1 VAPAASGPVSS
12 FHATEPDYR
21 AVVTARSAPKEEGF
35 SKDADKLI
43 RRLSLVAFLLTRG
56 GKPVRAKDVR
66 RQVEGYP
73 GMTDDAFKRRFY
85 EDRAELAAL
94 GITIGS
100 EPDPD
105 NAGELYSLPAASYY
119 LPAVELS
126 PEELASLGAC
136 LLVLGERFAY
146 SHPLRLALLSLAQG
160 RPELLQDSS
169 APPLAVLPQ
178 ADAQRATSRLPKLQ
192 AAIAE
197 RKTVTFGYYAIH
209 RDEEMQRTVD
219 PYGLL
224 MVGDEW
230 YLLAYCHLRQAV
242 RTFRLSRIRSRISH
256 ATKAPHDFAPPAG
269 FTLAAYRDRPGWQL
283 DGRLH
288 QAHIRIHS
296 SMAWWVQ
303 AHYSHCGVITPQRDG
318 SILYETGY
326 GSAREMLSWVLG
338 LGEEA
343 EIISPPDLRAAA
355 ATQLALLRRRLLD
368 PPKPKPAADGGRTPG
383 ARTTSGGKATSGG
396 DWHVEVD
403 RFTRLTAL
411 ATYLMQRCD
420 DLATF
425 SVAEVCRDLGMSP
438 ADLKADVRL
447 LNLVNFGGDGSLLFA
462 EVKGAKL
469 EVSCDIAGPALA
481 TPARLSPLQADT
493 LLLAV
498 DLVGGQVPSTSA
510 SALRSAAD
518 KIRAARQTTAQAVT
532 AEDVLT
538 TRDEVLSAVNQAIR
552 ERRLMAIDYW
562 SEGKDRTSSR
572 TVEPYLLVRSRGEWF
587 YVCYCR
593 TSSGTRVFRI
603 ATTRRAEVLA
613 EHFAPRDDVELDLYR
628 REGVP
633 PTARYAARSARVWYS
648 KQVARWIA
656 ERQPVTP
663 CTGGTCLADQPYLDQ
678 PWLIHYLLRFGGE
691 AVPLAPADASAALLA
706 VVERLLERYG
716 GVA

>member
-1 VAPAASGPVSS
+1 MSAQ
-12 FHATEPDYR
+12 
-21 AVVTARSAPKEEGF
+21 SAPKEEGF

-43 RRLSLVAFLLTRG
+43 RRLSLVAFLLTRN
-56 GKPVRAKDVR
+56 GKPVRSHDVR

-73 GMTDDAFKRRFY
+73 GMTDEAFKRRFY

-94 GITIGS
+94 GIKVGS

-105 NAGELYSLPAASYY
+105 GAGELYSLPAANYY
-119 LPAVELS
+119 LPAVELTR
-126 PEELASLGAC
+126 EELAALGAC

-160 RPELLQDSS
+160 RPELLQETS

-178 ADAQRATSRLPKLQ
+178 ADAQRAASRLPKLQ

-197 RKTVTFGYYAIH
+197 RKTIVFRYYAIH
-209 RDEEMQRTVD
+209 RDEELERKVD

-230 YLLAYCHLRQAV
+230 YLLGYCHLRQAV

-256 ATKAPHDFAPPAG
+256 ATKAPHDFAPPAS
-269 FTLAAYRDRPGWQL
+269 FTLAAYRDRPAWQL
-283 DGRLH
+283 DGRPH
-288 QAHIRIHS
+288 QALIRVSS

-303 AHYSHCGVITPQRDG
+303 AHYSHCGTVAAQKDG

-326 GSAREMLSWVLG
+326 GSTREMVAWVLG
-338 LGEEA
+338 LGDEA
-343 EIISPPDLRAAA
+343 EIVSPPDLRAAA
-355 ATQLALLRRRLLD
+355 AARLTLLRRRLLD
-368 PPKPKPAADGGRTPG
+368 PPRPEPVQNGAGRSSAAGPAAP
-383 ARTTSGGKATSGG
+383 AG

-403 RFTRLTAL
+403 RFTRLTTL
-411 ATYLMQRCD
+411 ATYLLQRCGD
-420 DLATF
+420 DVATF
-425 SVAEVCRDLGMSP
+425 SVTDVCRALGMKA

-462 EVKGAKL
+462 EIKGARL
-469 EVSCDIAGPALA
+469 EVGCDLAGPALA
-481 TPARLSPLQADT
+481 SPARLSPLQADT
-493 LLLAV
+493 LLLAI

-510 SALRSAAD
+510 SGLRSAAE
-518 KIRAARQTTAQAVT
+518 KIRAARQTEAQVVT
-532 AEDVLT
+532 AEETLT
-538 TRDEVLSAVNQAIR
+538 TPDEILSAVNQAIC
-552 ERRLMAIDYW
+552 ERRPMSIDYW
-562 SEGKDRTSSR
+562 SEGTGRTSNR
-572 TVEPYLLVRSRGEWF
+572 TVEPYLLVRSRGEWY

-593 TSSGTRVFRI
+593 TSSGTRVFRV
-603 ATTRRAEVLA
+603 ATTRRAEVLP
-613 EHFAPRDDVELDLYR
+613 EHFTPRDGVELDLYR

-648 KQVARWIA
+648 KLVARWIA
-656 ERQPVTP
+656 ERQTVVA
-663 CTGGTCLADQPYLDQ
+663 CAGGACVAYQPYLDE

-691 AVPLAPADASAALLA
+691 AVPLAPAETSTALRN

-716 GVA
+716 DPT

>member
-1 VAPAASGPVSS
+1 M
-12 FHATEPDYR
+12 
-21 AVVTARSAPKEEGF
+21 TARSAPKEEGF

-56 GKPVRAKDVR
+56 GKPVRAHEIR

-73 GMTDDAFKRRFY
+73 GMTDEAFKRRFY
-85 EDRAELAAL
+85 EDRTELAAL
-94 GITIGS
+94 GIKVGS
-100 EPDPD
+100 QPDPD
-105 NAGELYSLPAASYY
+105 GAGELYSLPAANYY
-119 LPAVELS
+119 LPAVELT
-126 PEELASLGAC
+126 PEELAALGAC
-136 LLVLGERFAY
+136 VLVLGERFAY

-160 RPELLQDSS
+160 RPELLEETS

-178 ADAQRATSRLPKLQ
+178 ADAQRAASRLPKLQ

-197 RKTVTFGYYAIH
+197 RKTVVFRYYAIH
-209 RDEEMQRTVD
+209 RDEELERTVD

-230 YLLAYCHLRQAV
+230 YLLGYCHLRQAV
-242 RTFRLSRIRSRISH
+242 RTFRLSRIRSRVSH
-256 ATKAPHDFAPPAG
+256 ATKSPHDFAPPPG
-269 FTLAAYRDRPGWQL
+269 FTLAAYRDRPAWQL

-288 QAHIRIHS
+288 QAFIHVSS

-303 AHYSHCGVITPQRDG
+303 AHYSHCGETAPQPDG

-326 GSAREMLSWVLG
+326 GSTREMVSWVLG

-343 EIISPPDLRAAA
+343 EIVSPPDLRAAA
-355 ATQLALLRRRLLD
+355 AAQLTLLRQRLID
-368 PPKPKPAADGGRTPG
+368 PPHPEPAQEVAAGRSPAA
-383 ARTTSGGKATSGG
+383 GKAAPAGE
-396 DWHVEVD
+396 WHVEVD

-411 ATYLMQRCD
+411 ASFLLQRCGD
-420 DLATF
+420 HMATF
-425 SVAEVCRDLGMSP
+425 SVAEVCRALGMTT

-462 EVKGAKL
+462 EVKGSRL
-469 EVSCDIAGPALA
+469 EVSCDLAGPALA
-481 TPARLSPLQADT
+481 SPAHLSPLQADT

-510 SALRSAAD
+510 SALRSAAE
-518 KIRAARQTTAQAVT
+518 KIRAARQTQAPVVT
-532 AEDVLT
+532 AEQMLT
-538 TRDEVLSAVNQAIR
+538 TQDDVLSAVNQAIR

-562 SEGKDRTSSR
+562 SEGRDSISSR
-572 TVEPYLLVRSRGEWF
+572 TVEPYLLVRSRGEWY

-593 TSSGTRVFRI
+593 TSFGTRVFRV

-613 EHFAPRDDVELDLYR
+613 DHFTPRDDVELDLYR

-648 KQVARWIA
+648 KLVARWIA
-656 ERQPVTP
+656 ERQAVTA
-663 CTGGTCLADQPYLDQ
+663 CAGDTCVADQPYLDQ

-691 AVPLAPADASAALLA
+691 AVPLAPAETSAALLD
-706 VVERLLERYG
+706 VVERLIERCTG
-716 GVA
+716 PT

>member
-1 VAPAASGPVSS
+1 MTV
-12 FHATEPDYR
+12 H
-21 AVVTARSAPKEEGF
+21 SAPKEGGF

-56 GKPVRAKDVR
+56 GKPVRAGEVR

-94 GITIGS
+94 GIKIGS

-126 PEELASLGAC
+126 PEELAALGAC

-160 RPELLQDSS
+160 RPELLQETS

-178 ADAQRATSRLPKLQ
+178 ADAQRAASRLPKLQ

-209 RDEEMQRTVD
+209 RDEEMERTVD

-230 YLLAYCHLRQAV
+230 YLLGYCHLRQAV

-269 FTLAAYRDRPGWQL
+269 FTLTAYRDRPAWQL

-288 QAHIRIHS
+288 QALIRVGS
-296 SMAWWVQ
+296 DMAWWVQ
-303 AHYSHCGVITPQRDG
+303 AHYSHCGELTPQRDG

-326 GSAREMLSWVLG
+326 GSTREMLSWVLG

-343 EIISPPDLRAAA
+343 EIVSPPDLRAAA
-355 ATQLALLRRRLLD
+355 ATQLSLLRRRLLD
-368 PPKPKPAADGGRTPG
+368 PPRPEPTGKGAGPIPKPAPA
-383 ARTTSGGKATSGG
+383 G

-411 ATYLMQRCD
+411 ATYLLQRCD

-425 SVAEVCRDLGMSP
+425 PVTEVCRDLGMTV

-462 EVKGAKL
+462 EVKGARL

-510 SALRSAAD
+510 SALRSAAE
-518 KIRAARQTTAQAVT
+518 KIRAARQTQAPAVA
-532 AEDVLT
+532 AEEVLT
-538 TRDEVLSAVNQAIR
+538 TRDEVLSAINQAIR

-593 TSSGTRVFRI
+593 TSAGTRVFRV

-613 EHFAPRDDVELDLYR
+613 EHFEPRDDVELDLYR

-648 KQVARWIA
+648 KQVSRWIV
-656 ERQPVTP
+656 ERQAVTP
-663 CTGGTCLADQPYLDQ
+663 CTGDTCVADQPYLDQ
-678 PWLIHYLLRFGGE
+678 PWLVHYLLRFGGE
-691 AVPLAPADASAALLA
+691 AVPLAPAEASTALLD
-706 VVERLLERYG
+706 VVERLLERYREP
-716 GVA
+716 A

>member
-1 VAPAASGPVSS
+1 
-12 FHATEPDYR
+12 
-21 AVVTARSAPKEEGF
+21 VTARSAPKEEGF

-56 GKPVRAKDVR
+56 GRPVRASEVR
-66 RQVEGYP
+66 HQVEGYP

-94 GITIGS
+94 GIKVDS

-105 NAGELYSLPAASYY
+105 KAGELYSLPAASYY

-126 PEELASLGAC
+126 PEELAGLGAC

-160 RPELLQDSS
+160 RPELLQETS

-178 ADAQRATSRLPKLQ
+178 ADAQRAASRLPKLQ
-192 AAIAE
+192 AAIAD

-209 RDEEMQRTVD
+209 RDEELQRTVD

-224 MVGDEW
+224 LVGDEW
-230 YLLAYCHLRQAV
+230 YLLGYCHLRQAV

-269 FTLAAYRDRPGWQL
+269 FTLAAYRDRPAWQL

-288 QAHIRIHS
+288 QALIRVGS
-296 SMAWWVQ
+296 AMAWWVQ
-303 AHYSHCGVITPQRDG
+303 AHYSHCGEVTPQRDG

-326 GSAREMLSWVLG
+326 GSTREMLSWVLG

-355 ATQLALLRRRLLD
+355 ATQLSLLRRRLLE
-368 PPKPKPAADGGRTPG
+368 PPKPEPAGKGAGRSPAAP
-383 ARTTSGGKATSGG
+383 AASAG

-411 ATYLMQRCD
+411 ATYLLQHCD

-425 SVAEVCRDLGMSP
+425 SVAELCRTLGMTA

-462 EVKGAKL
+462 EVKGARL

-481 TPARLSPLQADT
+481 SPARLSPLQADT
-493 LLLAV
+493 LLLAI
-498 DLVGGQVPSTSA
+498 DLVGGQVPSSSA
-510 SALRSAAD
+510 SALRSAAE
-518 KIRAARQTTAQAVT
+518 KIRAARQTQAPAVT

-593 TSSGTRVFRI
+593 TSSSTRVFRV

-613 EHFAPRDDVELDLYR
+613 DHFTPRDDVELELYR

-648 KQVARWIA
+648 RHVARWIA
-656 ERQPVTP
+656 ERQAVTP
-663 CTGGTCLADQPYLDQ
+663 CAGGVCVADQPYLDQ

-691 AVPLAPADASAALLA
+691 AIPLAPPEASVALLD
-706 VVERLLERYG
+706 VVERLLQRYG
-716 GVA
+716 GPA